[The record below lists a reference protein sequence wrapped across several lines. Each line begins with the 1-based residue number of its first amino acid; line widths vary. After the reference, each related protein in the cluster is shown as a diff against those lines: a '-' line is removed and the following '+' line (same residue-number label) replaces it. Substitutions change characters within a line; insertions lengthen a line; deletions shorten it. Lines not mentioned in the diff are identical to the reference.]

1 LRSGWY
7 LALPGIGQDLPM
19 RLDHISYAASH
30 DQLIDVVQRLGSR
43 IGSAFTD
50 GGIHPRFGTR
60 NFTLPLKNGRYL
72 EVVCPLD
79 HPAADASPFGKVVS
93 QRANE
98 GGGWLTWVL
107 STDDISPLENTMG
120 REAVQGHRTRPDGTD
135 LRWKQLGVLNTLE
148 DSQIPFFIQWQTDN
162 HPSNDGIATASIYKI
177 EIAGSANKI
186 NELLVNDIEI
196 ALNGIEIE
204 WINPSDNDNE
214 TGIIAITLETTN
226 GLIRI
231 D

>member
-1 LRSGWY
+1 
-7 LALPGIGQDLPM
+7 M

-30 DQLIDVVQRLGSR
+30 DQLVDVVQRLGSR
-43 IGSAFTD
+43 IGSAFID

-60 NFTLPLKNGRYL
+60 NFTLPLTNGHYL

-107 STDDISPLENTMG
+107 STDDISPIEKRLG
-120 REAVQGHRTRPDGTD
+120 REAVNGHRTRPDGTD
-135 LRWKQLGVLNTLE
+135 LRWKQLGVLDTLK
-148 DSQIPFFIQWQTDN
+148 DAQLPFFIQWLTTD
-162 HPSNDGIATASIYKI
+162 HPSNDGKAVARIYKI
-177 EIAGSANKI
+177 EIAGTESTIKKWLDTEI
-186 NELLVNDIEI
+186 QDTLV
-196 ALNGIEIE
+196 GIEIDWVDIDE
-204 WINPSDNDNE
+204 NNSESGIVAVNFE
-214 TGIIAITLETTN
+214 TAG
-226 GLIRI
+226 GLIRL